1 MATTRTQREQQQEHQ
16 QQQRKRVKDRF
27 AHFLFVNF
35 LCKIICVSAQV
46 HSCIFTNL
54 HAYKHLRWKCT
65 NVSLKALL
73 ITWIFYF

>member
-1 MATTRTQREQQQEHQ
+1 MATTQAQREQQQQQEHQQ

-46 HSCIFTNL
+46 HSCIFT
-54 HAYKHLRWKCT
+54 YLRINTC
-65 NVSLKALL
+65 
-73 ITWIFYF
+73 FF